1 MKNDGGFTL
10 VEIVVTILMIG
21 IATASLSSMFI
32 TIRNIQLQTA
42 YYNTAHRAAAREIES
57 LRNDSYTTLVAGQ
70 TINFTN
76 SVPPILPN
84 RTGSAVIS
92 SPSEGIRRIDATVTY
107 KSQGKTRTLTLSSL
121 IGEIGITQ

>member
-76 SVPPILPN
+76 SVPSILPN